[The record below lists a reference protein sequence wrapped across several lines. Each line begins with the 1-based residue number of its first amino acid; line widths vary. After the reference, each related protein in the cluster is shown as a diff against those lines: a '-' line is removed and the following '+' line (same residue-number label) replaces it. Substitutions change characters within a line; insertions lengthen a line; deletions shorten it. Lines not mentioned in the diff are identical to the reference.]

1 MPYNFTYQSGSKS
14 VYVNNDD
21 NTFTTSLSVKTPI
34 LVSNSYV
41 NVPLSPVTQLNLHP
55 VEVGTI
61 NNQSKSYY
69 SITNE
74 IDLASTLR
82 TYCFNPSFDNTG
94 NVTQTFKIV
103 SGSSYTLTAQDYSV
117 VFNMSSSNVDFNLLD
132 ASIVT
137 GQVFNIKRSG
147 SGLSN
152 LNILPSGSQLIDS
165 YSSKT
170 LSAPDDSIAIQSLGT
185 KWIII

>member
-14 VYVNNDD
+14 VYINNED
-21 NTFTTSLSVKTPI
+21 NTFSINLSVKTSI
-34 LVSNSYV
+34 IVSNSYV

-69 SITNE
+69 LITNE
-74 IDLASTLR
+74 IDLVSTLR

-94 NVTQTFKIV
+94 NVTQTFKVV
-103 SGSSYTLTAQDYSV
+103 SGSSYTLTSNDYTV
-117 VFNMSSSNVDFNLLD
+117 VVDMTNGNSTFNLLD

-147 SGLSN
+147 SNISN

-165 YSSKT
+165 YISKT
-170 LSAPDDSIAIQSLGT
+170 LSAPDDSLSIQSLGV
-185 KWIII
+185 KWAIL